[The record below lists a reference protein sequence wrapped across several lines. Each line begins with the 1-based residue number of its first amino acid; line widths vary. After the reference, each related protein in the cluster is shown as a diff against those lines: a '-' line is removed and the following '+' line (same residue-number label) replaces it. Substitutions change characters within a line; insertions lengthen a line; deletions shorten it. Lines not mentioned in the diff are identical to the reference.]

1 MTRLRRRVWH
11 WPLWLLIASAPGAIA
26 QPDPQPPH
34 TAIEVPTAIEVST
47 PIKVPTAIEVPTPIK
62 VPTPNADSA
71 DTQPDSDL
79 SASGP
84 SSDVLSVDALSADA
98 LSVDARSA
106 DGLLREPA
114 GPSSANGSN
123 AGDDFKPSEEI
134 SEDFSISLPV
144 DI

>member
-26 QPDPQPPH
+26 QPDPQPPP
-34 TAIEVPTAIEVST
+34 TAIEVPT

-84 SSDVLSVDALSADA
+84 SSDVLSDDVLSA
-98 LSVDARSA
+98 DARSA
-106 DGLLREPA
+106 DELLREPA
-114 GPSSANGSN
+114 GPSSANASD

>member
-26 QPDPQPPH
+26 QPDPQPP
-34 TAIEVPTAIEVST
+34 PTA
-47 PIKVPTAIEVPTPIK
+47 IKVPTAIEVPTA
-62 VPTPNADSA
+62 NADSA

-84 SSDVLSVDALSADA
+84 SSDVLSVDALSDDVLSADA
-98 LSVDARSA
+98 PSVDARSA

-114 GPSSANGSN
+114 GPSSANASD

>member
-26 QPDPQPPH
+26 QPDPQPPP
-34 TAIEVPTAIEVST
+34 TPIEVPTA
-47 PIKVPTAIEVPTPIK
+47 
-62 VPTPNADSA
+62 NADSA

-84 SSDVLSVDALSADA
+84 SSDVLSVDAP
-98 LSVDARSA
+98 SVDARST

-114 GPSSANGSN
+114 GPSSANASD
-123 AGDDFKPSEEI
+123 AGDDFKPIEEI

>member
-34 TAIEVPTAIEVST
+34 TAIEVPTAID
-47 PIKVPTAIEVPTPIK
+47 VPAA
-62 VPTPNADSA
+62 NADSA

-84 SSDVLSVDALSADA
+84 SSDVLSVDALSDDVLSADA
-98 LSVDARSA
+98 PSVDARST

-114 GPSSANGSN
+114 GPSSANASD
-123 AGDDFKPSEEI
+123 AGDDFKPIEEI

>member
-26 QPDPQPPH
+26 QPDPQPPP
-34 TAIEVPTAIEVST
+34 TPIEVPTA
-47 PIKVPTAIEVPTPIK
+47 
-62 VPTPNADSA
+62 NADSA

-84 SSDVLSVDALSADA
+84 SSDVLSVDALSDDVLSADA
-98 LSVDARSA
+98 PSVDARST

-114 GPSSANGSN
+114 GPSSANASD

>member
-26 QPDPQPPH
+26 QPDPQPPP
-34 TAIEVPTAIEVST
+34 TPIEVPTA
-47 PIKVPTAIEVPTPIK
+47 
-62 VPTPNADSA
+62 NADSA

-84 SSDVLSVDALSADA
+84 SSDVLSVDALSDDVLSADA
-98 LSVDARSA
+98 PSVDARST

-114 GPSSANGSN
+114 GPSSANASD
-123 AGDDFKPSEEI
+123 AGDDFKPIEEI

>member
-26 QPDPQPPH
+26 QPDPQPPP
-34 TAIEVPTAIEVST
+34 TPIEVPTA
-47 PIKVPTAIEVPTPIK
+47 
-62 VPTPNADSA
+62 NADSA

-84 SSDVLSVDALSADA
+84 SGDVLSVDALSDDVLSADA
-98 LSVDARSA
+98 PSVDARST

-114 GPSSANGSN
+114 GPSSANASD
-123 AGDDFKPSEEI
+123 AGDDFKPIEEI

>member
-34 TAIEVPTAIEVST
+34 TAIEVPTAID
-47 PIKVPTAIEVPTPIK
+47 VPAA
-62 VPTPNADSA
+62 NADSA

>member
-26 QPDPQPPH
+26 QPDPQPPP
-34 TAIEVPTAIEVST
+34 TAIEVPTAID
-47 PIKVPTAIEVPTPIK
+47 VPAA
-62 VPTPNADSA
+62 NADSA

-84 SSDVLSVDALSADA
+84 SSDVLSADA
-98 LSVDARSA
+98 LSVDVPSVDVLSDDVLSADAPSVDARST

-114 GPSSANGSN
+114 GPSSANASD
-123 AGDDFKPSEEI
+123 AGDDFKPIEEI

>member
-26 QPDPQPPH
+26 QPDTQPP
-34 TAIEVPTAIEVST
+34 
-47 PIKVPTAIEVPTPIK
+47 PTPIK

-84 SSDVLSVDALSADA
+84 SSDVLSVDALSADV
-98 LSVDARSA
+98 LSADAPSA

-114 GPSSANGSN
+114 GPSSANASD

>member
-26 QPDPQPPH
+26 QPDPQPPP
-34 TAIEVPTAIEVST
+34 TPIEVPTA
-47 PIKVPTAIEVPTPIK
+47 
-62 VPTPNADSA
+62 NADSA

-84 SSDVLSVDALSADA
+84 SSDVLSVDALSDDVLSADA
-98 LSVDARSA
+98 PSVDARST

>member
-34 TAIEVPTAIEVST
+34 TAIEVPTAID
-47 PIKVPTAIEVPTPIK
+47 VPAA
-62 VPTPNADSA
+62 NADSA

-114 GPSSANGSN
+114 GPSSANASD

>member
-1 MTRLRRRVWH
+1 MTRLRRRVQH
-11 WPLWLLIASAPGAIA
+11 WPLWFLIASAPGAVA
-26 QPDPQPPH
+26 QPDPQPPS
-34 TAIEVPTAIEVST
+34 AP
-47 PIKVPTAIEVPTPIK
+47 IEVPTPIK

-114 GPSSANGSN
+114 GPSSANASN